1 MPVEPRGLSQEQ
13 RTKKEKPEIG
23 MSLRTPESVWNLQK
37 SLAAKAKGSSTYRF
51 YSLYD
56 KICRRDVLAYAYGR
70 CKANGG
76 SPGVDGQTF
85 QQIESAGLAEW
96 LDGLTNELQQ
106 KQYKPG
112 AVKRVWIPKADG
124 KLRPLGVPR
133 IRDRVVQM
141 AAVIILEPIFEED
154 FPDEQ
159 YGYRPGR
166 SAHDAIRSIH
176 RGLKGGH
183 CEVVDADLSG
193 YFDSIPHHEL
203 LKSVARRVSDGAMLK
218 LIGEWLEMPVEE
230 SDGRGNKKR
239 TTVNKDTGRGT
250 PQGAP
255 ISPLLAN
262 LYMRRF
268 ILGWKKQGWE
278 RRFDARIVNY
288 ADDFVILCRHS
299 AGEARQRMQNL
310 MEVLKLTV
318 NETKTKVCRVPEES
332 FDFLGYTIGRQYS
345 AKDGRSSIGTRPSK
359 KRIQRFCD
367 VISEMTK
374 RNTLNSATET
384 LVQDLNLKL
393 KGWANYFCLGAVSK
407 AYKAVDSHARFRLR
421 QWLRRKHKK
430 KGASSKAFSDEYLY
444 ERLRLVRLGKLTKNY
459 PWAKAAQA

>member
-1 MPVEPRGLSQEQ
+1 MIP
-13 RTKKEKPEIG
+13 
-23 MSLRTPESVWNLQK
+23 
-37 SLAAKAKGSSTYRF
+37 SLARKCAHAAR
-51 YSLYD
+51 
-56 KICRRDVLAYAYGR
+56 
-70 CKANGG
+70 
-76 SPGVDGQTF
+76 PG
-85 QQIESAGLAEW
+85 
-96 LDGLTNELQQ
+96 
-106 KQYKPG
+106 P
-112 AVKRVWIPKADG
+112 
-124 KLRPLGVPR
+124 PLGV
-133 IRDRVVQM
+133 
-141 AAVIILEPIFEED
+141 AA
-154 FPDEQ
+154 
-159 YGYRPGR
+159 
-166 SAHDAIRSIH
+166 
-176 RGLKGGH
+176 
-183 CEVVDADLSG
+183 
-193 YFDSIPHHEL
+193 
-203 LKSVARRVSDGAMLK
+203 
-218 LIGEWLEMPVEE
+218 
-230 SDGRGNKKR
+230 
-239 TTVNKDTGRGT
+239 
-250 PQGAP
+250 

-345 AKDGRSSIGTRPSK
+345 AKDGRSYIGTRPSK

-407 AYKAVDSHARFRLR
+407 AYKAVDSPARFRLR